1 MINIYYSTLRPVSI
15 GTYPKEGMVKFKNFD
30 KRTYIPDI
38 EREAW
43 GYLEYDRELTRK
55 EMESYDLVAPF
66 DDWLV

>member
-1 MINIYYSTLRPVSI
+1 MTFIYFTTLRPVSI
-15 GTYPKEGMVKFKNFD
+15 GTYPKDGMVRFKNFD
-30 KRTYIPDI
+30 KRTYVPDI

-43 GYLEYDRELTRK
+43 GYLEYDRELTRE